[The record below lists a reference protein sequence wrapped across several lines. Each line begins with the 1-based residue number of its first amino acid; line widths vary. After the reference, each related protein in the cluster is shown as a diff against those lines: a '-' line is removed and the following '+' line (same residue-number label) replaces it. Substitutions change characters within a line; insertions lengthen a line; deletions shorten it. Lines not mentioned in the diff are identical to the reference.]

1 MELLAFTYHYLAYEE
16 SIVNP
21 DAYTLRRFSHWKLPS
36 STWIGL
42 VSTVMALTILSNAAS
57 AKTAYV
63 ATNGYRLNVRSGPG
77 TQHAWVNVLA
87 DGQQIDLS
95 DRTENGWAQLTN
107 GSWVASNFVRSSQVA
122 YVATGG
128 YRVNK
133 RSGSSIQDKWVGAL
147 NDGAKIE
154 LTGRRNN
161 GWVQL
166 TDGSW
171 VAGDLI
177 RYDAQSIAV
186 ETASP
191 RPAGTFLQFNSRGDE
206 VVRLQNR
213 LKELGYFAANQSST
227 GVYGAITEQAV
238 IDFQRKNGLAIDGVA
253 GPETLAVL
261 YSDRAV
267 RADQPASASTLGR
280 GSTGAE
286 VVRLQDRLKALGYFL
301 ANQNSTGFYGS
312 ITQQA
317 VIDFQQRNGLPVNGI
332 AGPETLAVLYSDRA
346 VRDDQPA
353 PASTLGRGSTGAEV
367 VRLQD
372 RLKALGYF
380 LANQNSTGFYG
391 SITQQAV
398 IDFQQRNGLPANGV
412 AGPETL
418 TILYDDTRAVSA
430 VSLLAPVSVLQFNSS
445 GAEVVRLQNRLKELS
460 YLSADTSTN
469 GYYGLETQQA
479 IIEFQ
484 QKNGLMGDGVAGP
497 QTLNIL
503 YSNSAVVSDKALTPT
518 VLKLESTGP
527 EVVDLQN
534 RLKVLG
540 YLPAAKAS
548 DGYFGLDTQLAV
560 TEFQRKHGLTVD
572 GIAGQATLDLLKSG
586 RAIAAGASI
595 TVDGAIAAS
604 PSTTVVRVME
614 VATLGSDLRV
624 REGPSQ
630 DTRVLNLLPNGS
642 FIRTTGRT
650 SNGWIQ
656 LEDGGWVFGDMVK

>member
-1 MELLAFTYHYLAYEE
+1 
-16 SIVNP
+16 
-21 DAYTLRRFSHWKLPS
+21 
-36 STWIGL
+36 
-42 VSTVMALTILSNAAS
+42 
-57 AKTAYV
+57 
-63 ATNGYRLNVRSGPG
+63 
-77 TQHAWVNVLA
+77 
-87 DGQQIDLS
+87 
-95 DRTENGWAQLTN
+95 
-107 GSWVASNFVRSSQVA
+107 
-122 YVATGG
+122 
-128 YRVNK
+128 
-133 RSGSSIQDKWVGAL
+133 
-147 NDGAKIE
+147 
-154 LTGRRNN
+154 
-161 GWVQL
+161 
-166 TDGSW
+166 
-171 VAGDLI
+171 
-177 RYDAQSIAV
+177 
-186 ETASP
+186 
-191 RPAGTFLQFNSRGDE
+191 
-206 VVRLQNR
+206 
-213 LKELGYFAANQSST
+213 
-227 GVYGAITEQAV
+227 
-238 IDFQRKNGLAIDGVA
+238 
-253 GPETLAVL
+253 
-261 YSDRAV
+261 
-267 RADQPASASTLGR
+267 
-280 GSTGAE
+280 
-286 VVRLQDRLKALGYFL
+286 
-301 ANQNSTGFYGS
+301 
-312 ITQQA
+312 
-317 VIDFQQRNGLPVNGI
+317 
-332 AGPETLAVLYSDRA
+332 
-346 VRDDQPA
+346 
-353 PASTLGRGSTGAEV
+353 
-367 VRLQD
+367 
-372 RLKALGYF
+372 
-380 LANQNSTGFYG
+380 GFYG

-586 RAIAAGASI
+586 RAIAAGPSI
-595 TVDGAIAAS
+595 TVDGAIAAG
-604 PSTTVVRVME
+604 PSTTVARVME

-630 DTRVLNLLPNGS
+630 DTRVLNFLPNGS